1 MQEMHKRKWYGAA
14 WFMVL
19 MTLMVF
25 ANLPSLA
32 QIRDYSEGSLTW
44 DDFKGDVPDDTEFSA
59 AVAGDIALETPTE
72 DAKSSGGKRGVP
84 PNDCIICTKC
94 MPHESGK
101 RKFSIKKSKKC
112 RVKVKATLDQG
123 RSWSKPADRTPELL
137 AHEQGHMDLWVAT
150 ARSAE
155 KEINS
160 MMKCI
165 NATNCGFE
173 AKNSFR
179 QVINDVL
186 QEFRTKGQALQEK
199 YDDETDHGRIKE
211 KQKEWEK
218 KIKKLLAIKGGPT
231 WDEINSIVSVA
242 DSGGQKIYVHPDNY
256 PIVPL
261 IFPEVTLKNIPYADG
276 PLTFVLPSL
285 TFEDHGGE
293 HSRIW
298 AYDAPAKIL
307 IYDEAFNLVGSASFA
322 AFFGNANDT
331 EFVAELSGPVWFPTD
346 EDLQM
351 VPIEDPDALY
361 AEDEDMNTQPAIF
374 TSLTIKFPTT
384 LGEMLEGLEPFQ
396 TFDCTIEIGHAA
408 MDPDPA
414 DINYDGAVTQ
424 ADLMSLMAILEGGES
439 QILSH
444 TGDLNADGRLDRA
457 DLVLL
462 QERLSDSVATPLPI
476 DQ

>member
-1 MQEMHKRKWYGAA
+1 MQEMRYSQRRLAVWLT
-14 WFMVL
+14 VL
-19 MTLMVF
+19 SSLMF
-25 ANLPSLA
+25 LANLPALA

-44 DDFKGDVPDDTEFSA
+44 DDFKGEVPDDTEFSA

-84 PNDCIICTKC
+84 PNDCIVCTKC
-94 MPHESGK
+94 MPNEAGK
-101 RKFSIKKSKKC
+101 RKFKIKNTKKC

-123 RSWSKPADRTPELL
+123 RSWTKPDEQTPELL

-165 NATNCGFE
+165 AATNCGYE

-186 QEFRTKGQALQEK
+186 QEFRTKGQELQEK
-199 YDDETDHGRIKE
+199 YDDETDHGRDKE

-218 KIKKLLAIKGGPT
+218 KIKDLLAIKGGPS
-231 WDEINSIVSVA
+231 WDEVNSLVSVA
-242 DSGGQKIYVHPDNY
+242 DSGGQKIYVHPDNH

-261 IFPEVTLKNIPYADG
+261 LFPEVVLNGIPYADG
-276 PLTFVLPSL
+276 PLVFVLPSL

-298 AYDAPAKIL
+298 ASDAPAKIL
-307 IYDEAFNLVGSASFA
+307 IYDEAFTLVGSASFA
-322 AFFGNANDT
+322 AFYGNANDT
-331 EFVAELSGPVWFPTD
+331 EFVAELSGPVWYPTD

-361 AEDEDMNTQPAIF
+361 AEDEDVNFDPPIF
-374 TSLTIKFPTT
+374 TSLTIKFPSA
-384 LGEMLEGLEPFQ
+384 LGEMLERLEPFQ
-396 TFDCTIEIGHAA
+396 TFDCTIEIGHSA

-414 DINYDGAVTQ
+414 DLNYDGVVTQ
-424 ADLMSLMAILEGGES
+424 ADLVSMMAILEGRES

-444 TGDLNADGRLDRA
+444 SGDLNGDGKLDRA
-457 DLVLL
+457 DLEMLR
-462 QERLSDSVATPLPI
+462 ERLSDSVVTPLPI